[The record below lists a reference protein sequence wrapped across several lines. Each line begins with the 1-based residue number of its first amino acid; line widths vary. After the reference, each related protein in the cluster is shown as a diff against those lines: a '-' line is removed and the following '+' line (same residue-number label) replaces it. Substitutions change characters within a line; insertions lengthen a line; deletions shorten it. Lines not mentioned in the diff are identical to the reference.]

1 MIKTIIFDWGG
12 VLTIGRYT
20 KAILKNIS
28 ERKNI
33 DANGVYSEFDKL
45 MVEMN
50 SGKINFKEFVQKTE
64 RKLNL
69 GINEEEMKEI
79 FRKSIIFSEDV
90 VQIAKELSQKYE
102 MIMMSDNDEATVEN
116 LKKDYP
122 DILTLFS
129 KKYFS
134 HELKMRKPDSEF
146 FKHVLKDLNAKG
158 VECIFIDDKQKNV
171 DVAVNEGMI
180 GILFTGADKLKEDLL
195 SLGIELN

>member
-90 VQIAKELSQKYE
+90 AQIAKELSQKYE

-146 FKHVLKDLNAKG
+146 FKHILKDLNAKG

-171 DVAVNEGMI
+171 DAAVNEGMI

>member
-50 SGKINFKEFVQKTE
+50 SGKINFKEFVQKIE
-64 RKLNL
+64 GRFNF
-69 GINEEEMKEI
+69 GINEKEMKEI

-90 VQIAKELSQKYE
+90 VQIAKKLSQKYE

-171 DVAVNEGMI
+171 DAAIDAGMK
-180 GILFTGADKLKEDLL
+180 GILFTYADKLKEDLL